1 MVSQQ
6 AMRVLVMV
14 KPEICTI
21 PSDGSSTCGLE
32 TLSKPGALI
41 PSTLEP
47 SGPTISPVKRSAKRT
62 IITNANILV
71 EQPHPMFIVLFQ
83 SPAFF
88 LLLLFHVKT
97 AKHTVKTIEGNY
109 CAYAKSKKSI

>member
-1 MVSQQ
+1 
-6 AMRVLVMV
+6 MV

-32 TLSKPGALI
+32 TLRKPGALI

-71 EQPHPMFIVLFQ
+71 EQPHPMFIVLFRLL
-83 SPAFF
+83 ALLL
-88 LLLLFHVKT
+88 LLLLFIESAQHLVQ
-97 AKHTVKTIEGNY
+97 TVEGNH
-109 CAYAKSKKSI
+109 CAYAKTNKRI